1 MRGVVEEAVSKR
13 PTGTVE
19 WKESAGGTPD
29 TPVEE
34 RMMSRTAILD
44 EIICRVRG
52 VFVVHLVLGSSL
64 ESQMFCFRRRLNS

>member
-13 PTGTVE
+13 PTVE
-19 WKESAGGTPD
+19 WKESAGGTPN

-52 VFVVHLVLGSSL
+52 FLLFFLFLVYL